1 MVRQQSEELSEP
13 LDENGVADLVQSLV
27 RVQSKT
33 AGRPSTLN
41 VEEETKIYHYVQ
53 ERAARGIPISKAE
66 LIEEVSQFAAKIG
79 AKRKMTLVGS
89 SSGKSVR
96 TTYYVERV
104 SESWFQTYNE
114 RMTKL
119 HGVPLALRPPD
130 TRGLMGLVDLAKL
143 RRLLMC
149 FDSCSQAR
157 RCGAII

>member
-1 MVRQQSEELSEP
+1 MDRSEILTRDLVAIVLKLKKYSQCETEERTLRNYKKVYAAEILECAAMVRQQSEELSEP

-41 VEEETKIYHYVQ
+41 AEEETKIYHYVQ

-79 AKRKMTLVGS
+79 AKRRMTLVGS

-96 TTYYVERV
+96 TTYYVERL
-104 SESWFQTYNE
+104 SESWF
-114 RMTKL
+114 
-119 HGVPLALRPPD
+119 
-130 TRGLMGLVDLAKL
+130 
-143 RRLLMC
+143 
-149 FDSCSQAR
+149 
-157 RCGAII
+157 